1 MKQQEYYKKL
11 VVKLEQQEQKKQE
24 NKSKLEQRLEQHKKQ
39 RLKNEKKQKEQRSN
53 TQWIQQFRQQ
63 NYYEALAMKLKRKEQ
78 QRWNNEL
85 KLYERLDEQD
95 KQRFNNMPCIKFA
108 KEGEEEK
115 FEKERENLK
124 KSFEKYRKNKEVIFP
139 EIKQNSK
146 EKFVKR
152 INEDLFKKQ
161 KEAAKKFVLGSQKI
175 YDRKNLNYNNL
186 DKRIQIYRHMFD
198 VYGNLLPS
206 KPQKPPKWKLYAEA
220 EKNFYKFEK

>member
-1 MKQQEYYKKL
+1 MPFL
-11 VVKLEQQEQKKQE
+11 GF
-24 NKSKLEQRLEQHKKQ
+24 HKG
-39 RLKNEKKQKEQRSN
+39 L
-53 TQWIQQFRQQ
+53 W
-63 NYYEALAMKLKRKEQ
+63 
-78 QRWNNEL
+78 
-85 KLYERLDEQD
+85 
-95 KQRFNNMPCIKFA
+95 KFC
-108 KEGEEEK
+108 
-115 FEKERENLK
+115 
-124 KSFEKYRKNKEVIFP
+124 EVIFP